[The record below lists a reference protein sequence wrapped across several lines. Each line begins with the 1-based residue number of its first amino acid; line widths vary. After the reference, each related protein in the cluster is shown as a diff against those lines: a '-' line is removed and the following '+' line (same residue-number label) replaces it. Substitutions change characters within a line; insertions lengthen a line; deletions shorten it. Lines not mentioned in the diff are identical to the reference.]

1 MATVRRQPAG
11 RRLLVAGLLSL
22 IALGTLLAYQVHLD
36 GRTREILDQR
46 FEVARNFE
54 RIRYYGEALTMSA
67 RLAVAS
73 GDRAAER
80 RHAQLVPALGA
91 LIGGSR
97 RLIDD
102 PGADRAL
109 TRMDDIRATLLRTE
123 RRALR
128 VVRGDGERTAL
139 ALLMSPG
146 YRRQKDAYVA
156 ASETAVDR
164 YTSTSRAELG
174 TSAGLRRFT
183 GILALLMGASAVGF
197 FTALTRVA
205 VSYRQR
211 AGQAQE
217 AARLAFER
225 RRAERA
231 LRETEE
237 RFRRIAAQ
245 APMVLWAFDR
255 DGTFTLSEGERLR
268 AIGLAPG
275 EVVGRSV
282 FDVYR
287 HQPQL
292 LDNVRRAL
300 AGEEH
305 SALNEVNGLCFDTM
319 YSPLRDADGEVV
331 SVVGVSTDV
340 TERMRAEGER
350 DRLEREA
357 LRDSLTGLANHRAFH
372 EDLARHLD
380 ARRSDDAPVG
390 VVLLDVD
397 GLKRVNDTLGLQAG
411 DARLRAVA
419 RAVRQVTPEGAE
431 AYRVGGDEFAIV
443 TSGQGAWAALG
454 VVHRLRAALLA
465 GEEDGAPAPPGPH
478 GEPPTVTAGIAEAV
492 GDEGKDTILRRAD
505 LALIEAKGSH
515 RDAIIWTEDIRE
527 PTELEPDATIRR
539 RHEQT
544 LATALARAV
553 DAKDSYT
560 RSHCET
566 VSEICALMARALGL
580 EPERIDRLR
589 LAGLLHDVGK
599 IGIADAILQKRGPL
613 NDAEFEVMKTH
624 TTLGHRIL
632 EGAELDLEGEWVLHH
647 HERLD
652 GTGYPDGLAGAEVPL
667 ESRII
672 LVADA
677 FEAITADRPYRSGRS
692 DVEALEE
699 LERHSGTQFDAA
711 CVAALRAALAGAAPS
726 DAGPATAGARS
737 DAREHPASAV
747 HPASSADSTPGVRP
761 TPAERAVLA
770 EHTMAGHR
778 PTAPNGASHAPAAG
792 SRTPTPSGADPLAR
806 AVDGLGRLGRRWR
819 AGRR

>member
-1 MATVRRQPAG
+1 MAGLVS
-11 RRLLVAGLLSL
+11 LVA
-22 IALGTLLAYQVHLD
+22 LGVLLAYQVHLD
-36 GRTREILDQR
+36 GRTRKVLDQR

-54 RIRYYGEALTMSA
+54 RINYYGETLTMSA
-67 RLAVAS
+67 RLAAAA
-73 GDRAAER
+73 GDATAER
-80 RHAQLVPALGA
+80 RHRELVPALGA
-91 LIGGSR
+91 LIGSSR

-109 TRMDDIRATLLRTE
+109 VRMEEIRAALLSTE
-123 RRALR
+123 RRSLELA
-128 VVRGDGERTAL
+128 RGGREQAATG
-139 ALLMSPG
+139 LLTSAG
-146 YRRQKDAYVA
+146 YRRQKSRYASASKA
-156 ASETAVDR
+156 AVER
-164 YTSTSRAELG
+164 YTTTSRAELG
-174 TSAGLRRFT
+174 ATAGLRRLT
-183 GILALLMGASAVGF
+183 GILALLVGAGAVIF
-197 FTALTRVA
+197 FTGLTRVA

-231 LRETEE
+231 LRESEE

-245 APMVLWAFDR
+245 APMVLWAVDR

-268 AIGLAPG
+268 SIGLAPG

-282 FDVYR
+282 FDVYAQ
-287 HQPQL
+287 QPQH

-305 SALNEVNGLCFDTM
+305 SDLVEINGLCFDTM
-319 YSPLRDADGEVV
+319 YSPLRDADGEVI

-340 TERMRAEGER
+340 TERMRAERER
-350 DRLEREA
+350 DRLEQAA

-380 ARRSDDAPVG
+380 ARAPDDPPLGLALV
-390 VVLLDVD
+390 DVD
-397 GLKRVNDTLGLQAG
+397 DLKRVNDTLGLQAG

-419 RAVRQVTPEGAE
+419 QAAREVTPDDGE

-443 TSGQGAWAALG
+443 INERGAWAALG
-454 VVHRLRAALLA
+454 LVHRLQAALVA
-465 GEEDGAPAPPGPH
+465 GEEDGSPAPSGPH
-478 GEPPTVTAGIAEAV
+478 RELPRVTAGLAEAV
-492 GDEGKDTILRRAD
+492 GDEDKDTLVRRAD
-505 LALIEAKGSH
+505 LALVEAKSSH

-527 PTELEPDATIRR
+527 PAELEPDATIRR

-566 VSEICALMARALGL
+566 VSEICALIARALGL

-613 NDAEFEVMKTH
+613 SEEEFEVMKTH

-632 EGAELDLEGEWVLHH
+632 EGAELDPEGEWVLHH

-652 GTGYPDGLAGAEVPL
+652 GAGYPDGLAGAEVPL

-692 DVEALEE
+692 DAEALEE
-699 LERHSGTQFDAA
+699 LERHSGTQFDVA

-726 DAGPATAGARS
+726 GAGPTSAPSRSDTRERSASGAR
-737 DAREHPASAV
+737 PA
-747 HPASSADSTPGVRP
+747 PAPAADP
-761 TPAERAVLA
+761 TPAEHTVAAHRLA
-770 EHTMAGHR
+770 A
-778 PTAPNGASHAPAAG
+778 ANGASHAAATGTEKPRG
-792 SRTPTPSGADPLAR
+792 SAGDPLAR
-806 AVDGLGRLGRRWR
+806 AVDGVGRLRRRLRSGRH
-819 AGRR
+819 